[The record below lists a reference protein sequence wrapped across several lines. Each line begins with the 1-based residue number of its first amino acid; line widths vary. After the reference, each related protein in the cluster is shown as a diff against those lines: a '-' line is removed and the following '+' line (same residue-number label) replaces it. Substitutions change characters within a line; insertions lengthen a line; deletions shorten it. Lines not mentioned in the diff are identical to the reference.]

1 MSAPENPPL
10 DRQLDEGWQR
20 LIGGLTSGDE
30 LVLHEFYGRY
40 ADALE
45 MIVKSRLQQG
55 FQRRFDAEEVV
66 QSTMRTFF
74 RRMQA
79 GHLELDDRQR
89 LWNLLCAI
97 TLTKLREKVRFH
109 LRMRRA
115 IDKEQGFVEERNGGN
130 SGTAIADV
138 PDPRAAPDAALEFAE
153 TFNKILNSL
162 TSEERSLIE
171 LKLQDCTN
179 IEIAR
184 ALNLSDRSVQ
194 RILQRLQSRFETLLG
209 TND

>member
-1 MSAPENPPL
+1 MSAPDNPPL
-10 DRQLDEGWQR
+10 DPRPDEGWER

-30 LVLHEFYGRY
+30 LVLHEFYDRY

-79 GHLELDDRQR
+79 GHLDLDDRQR

-115 IDKEQGFVEERNGGN
+115 IDKEQAFVEDRTGN
-130 SGTAIADV
+130 SPGVAVADL
-138 PDPRAAPDAALEFAE
+138 PDPRATPDAALEFAE

-184 ALNLSDRSVQ
+184 TLNLSDRSVQ
-194 RILQRLQSRFETLLG
+194 RILQRLQSRFETLLSKHE
-209 TND
+209 